1 MQNGPCGKDEK
12 QGGIIMEN
20 TNKDWKIN
28 DCGYFFYTYLWQ
40 TIKGIITMITDD
52 HFIVTDEFGHNYCVE
67 KEDFFETE
75 EEVELSL

>member
-1 MQNGPCGKDEK
+1 
-12 QGGIIMEN
+12 MEN

-28 DCGYFFYTYLWQ
+28 DCGYFFSTYLWQ
-40 TIKGIITMITDD
+40 PIEATIIMITDD
-52 HFIVTDEFGHNYCVE
+52 YFIVTDGFRHNYRVK